1 MWARAPMWNI
11 EQDSTLALLY
21 NYNHVWHCLIH
32 PFIRILPHATTHI
45 NNANLWHRSGCNRRA
60 TCLRLPPPWHR
71 LAVERIEARRV
82 ARDARWSRFTD
93 HSVTV
98 TIHHSVKCGMLRF
111 QNDDIANRNYETEN
125 TSRQMGHQCKRC
137 PNQAKP
143 SQHNQLNSIQCESN
157 HIKSG
162 QLFVVHNGSIF
173 FILRNRTIGW
183 SIRGSFIIGWYMTII
198 IMFFFC
204 SLKKNILVTPQ
215 RGRLELT
222 VTLEWSDLLTYNLTF
237 GNTLCN
243 HFFRFKEFFC
253 YW

>member
-1 MWARAPMWNI
+1 MRQSLVIQLSRLSVGFMLRVSTVHSITFVMWARAPMWNI

-111 QNDDIANRNYETEN
+111 QNDDIANRNYETED

-137 PNQAKP
+137 PNQTKP
-143 SQHNQLNSIQCESN
+143 SQAKSTQPTQLDSVRVKPC
-157 HIKSG
+157 
-162 QLFVVHNGSIF
+162 
-173 FILRNRTIGW
+173 
-183 SIRGSFIIGWYMTII
+183 
-198 IMFFFC
+198 
-204 SLKKNILVTPQ
+204 
-215 RGRLELT
+215 
-222 VTLEWSDLLTYNLTF
+222 
-237 GNTLCN
+237 
-243 HFFRFKEFFC
+243 
-253 YW
+253 